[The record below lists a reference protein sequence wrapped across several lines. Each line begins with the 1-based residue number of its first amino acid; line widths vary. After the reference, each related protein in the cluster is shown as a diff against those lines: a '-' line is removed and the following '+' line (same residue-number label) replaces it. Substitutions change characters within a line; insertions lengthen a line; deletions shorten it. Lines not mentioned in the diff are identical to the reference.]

1 MVPEDANVRF
11 LGFYAETCHSETD
24 PDAASRQAHGHPEK
38 RTCKVIASEKR
49 GQFVWCRLTC

>member
-24 PDAASRQAHGHPEK
+24 PEAVM
-38 RTCKVIASEKR
+38 RTSVALDESAR
-49 GQFVWCRLTC
+49 GVTSVMPVR